1 VTDGHHRSTRAENS
15 HRPDGKHF
23 DDSAKL
29 IAALIL
35 VAVALIVGSLI
46 AAAIMR

>member
-35 VAVALIVGSLI
+35 AAVLIIVGSLI

>member
-15 HRPDGKHF
+15 HRRNGRHF

-29 IAALIL
+29 IAALIF

-46 AAAIMR
+46 ASAIMR

>member
-1 VTDGHHRSTRAENS
+1 MADGHHRSTRAENS
-15 HRPDGKHF
+15 HRPDKHF

-29 IAALIL
+29 IAALIF